1 MFGTTD
7 IFFFSKVK
15 QLLYNEDNTFNK
27 IKENNKWDSIFP
39 SDVELNKVKL
49 TEPIIDQ
56 IFKEYYFKDLT
67 KKSSARNIIKNIYN
81 NFFGK
86 HLIKSTRDATGD
98 YENEYGKHKHYAL
111 YIDDEVRNYYNFGI
125 NNIIIYKKRIEI
137 NEVKVD
143 NPIDNGIFID

>member
-1 MFGTTD
+1 M
-7 IFFFSKVK
+7 
-15 QLLYNEDNTFNK
+15 
-27 IKENNKWDSIFP
+27 
-39 SDVELNKVKL
+39 
-49 TEPIIDQ
+49 
-56 IFKEYYFKDLT
+56 T

-98 YENEYGKHKHYAL
+98 YENKYGKHKHYAL